1 MLRREGKMRLA
12 GADPARA
19 RTVRRHGDPH
29 LDRPVSIQFGGDHD
43 EAGLAHPHA
52 GDPAA
57 ERRRDE
63 PQHGLGVPRRRS
75 GVLPAFR
82 RRLLDRF
89 AQRLDRRA
97 GRRRLAQAARQR
109 PAIVGLRRHGRVAG
123 FDEYGQRLDA
133 HAFRRAVC
141 VQADGRRPL
150 PDAGTSPHTIRS
162 YRDSLVLLLRFVAT
176 AEDAADAADAA
187 PDSARPPRKG
197 EERTRILVVD
207 DDPHALRYVRDT
219 LAEADY
225 APVVTGDPEELPE
238 LIRTHKPRLVLLDL
252 VLPDTDGIKLM
263 ESLRELEDLP
273 VIFISAYDRDETI
286 VRALDAGA
294 ADYIA
299 KPFSPSELTAR
310 VRAALRRRAE
320 PEPFRLGELEI
331 HYEDRRVT
339 VAGRPLA
346 LTMTE
351 FEVLRVL
358 STNAGRAVT
367 YDSLL
372 RQAWGQ
378 RERGSAAPKLVRA
391 IVKGLRSKLG
401 DDAAKPAWVCNVRGV
416 GYRMPRPGER

>member
-1 MLRREGKMRLA
+1 M
-12 GADPARA
+12 
-19 RTVRRHGDPH
+19 
-29 LDRPVSIQFGGDHD
+29 
-43 EAGLAHPHA
+43 
-52 GDPAA
+52 
-57 ERRRDE
+57 
-63 PQHGLGVPRRRS
+63 
-75 GVLPAFR
+75 
-82 RRLLDRF
+82 
-89 AQRLDRRA
+89 
-97 GRRRLAQAARQR
+97 
-109 PAIVGLRRHGRVAG
+109 
-123 FDEYGQRLDA
+123 
-133 HAFRRAVC
+133 
-141 VQADGRRPL
+141 
-150 PDAGTSPHTIRS
+150 
-162 YRDSLVLLLRFVAT
+162 
-176 AEDAADAADAA
+176 
-187 PDSARPPRKG
+187 
-197 EERTRILVVD
+197 VD

-225 APVVTGDPEELPE
+225 APVVTGDPEELPN

-263 ESLRELEDLP
+263 EGLRDLEDLP

-286 VRALDAGA
+286 VRVLDAGA

-320 PEPFRLGELEI
+320 PEPFMLGELAI

-339 VAGRPLA
+339 VAGRPLT

-372 RQAWGQ
+372 RQAWGK
-378 RERGSAAPKLVRA
+378 RDRDSAAPKLVRA
-391 IVKGLRSKLG
+391 IVRGLRRKLG
-401 DDAAKPAWVCNVRGV
+401 DDAAQPAYVRNVRGV